1 MLIKLYN
8 KNNNPK
14 DLERIFQ
21 ILEDGGMIIYPT
33 DTMYAI
39 GCHALKD
46 RPLAR
51 ICRLKGIDPK
61 KHNLSIICYELSSI
75 SE

>member
-14 DLERIFQ
+14 DLERIVQ

-39 GCHALKD
+39 GCHAL
-46 RPLAR
+46 
-51 ICRLKGIDPK
+51 
-61 KHNLSIICYELSSI
+61 
-75 SE
+75 